1 MAARSSGF
9 HGESMQR
16 RNGEPWMGEEEEE
29 LTLVL
34 AEVVAGSGTRCSRQ
48 I

>member
-1 MAARSSGF
+1 MAARSSGS
-9 HGESMQR
+9 HGKSTQR
-16 RNGEPWMGEEEEE
+16 RNGEPWMGKEEEE

-34 AEVVAGSGTRCSRQ
+34 AEVVAGSGTQCSRR